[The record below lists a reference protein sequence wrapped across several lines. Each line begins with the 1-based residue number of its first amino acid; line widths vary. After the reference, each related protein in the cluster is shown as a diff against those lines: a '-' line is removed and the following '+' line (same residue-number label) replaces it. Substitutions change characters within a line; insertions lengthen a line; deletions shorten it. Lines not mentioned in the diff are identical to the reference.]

1 MKRILLP
8 VFLILS
14 VVLAACSASPTPPP
28 PSTASQDTPQPASVS
43 DITPTP
49 TDDPAI
55 LATLFPNMGGNS
67 EMTRSDQQGAIIM
80 DITPLNLGVPTDTLE
95 FDVAL
100 TTHSIDLSMD
110 LATSSRLTT
119 DTGVS
124 VESTLWDAPRGGHH
138 VEGKLIF
145 PANKDGKSILEGATN
160 LTLTIINVDAPT
172 RIFEWELK

>member
-8 VFLILS
+8 ALLTLS
-14 VVLAACSASPTPPP
+14 LVLAACSATV
-28 PSTASQDTPQPASVS
+28 AQNDPQPAPVS
-43 DITPTP
+43 GESSSPSNDSAMRI
-49 TDDPAI
+49 D
-55 LATLFPNMGGNS
+55 
-67 EMTRSDQQGAIIM
+67 EQGEIIFE
-80 DITPLNLGVPTDTLE
+80 ITPLNLDSPTETFE
-95 FDVAL
+95 FDVVM

-110 LATSSRLTT
+110 LATLSTLTT

-145 PANKDGKSILEGATN
+145 PATKDGKSILEGATK
-160 LTLTIINVDAPT
+160 LTLTITNVDAPT